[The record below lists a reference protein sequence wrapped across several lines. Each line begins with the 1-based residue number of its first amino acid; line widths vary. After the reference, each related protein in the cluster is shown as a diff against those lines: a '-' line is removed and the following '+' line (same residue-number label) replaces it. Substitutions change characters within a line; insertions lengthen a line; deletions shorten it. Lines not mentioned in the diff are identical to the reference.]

1 MTATGAGVPV
11 DQSEPR
17 SMKTLIATDG
27 SQEATTA
34 LHTASRLLR
43 KKGNDVFVLC
53 VAPEFSGQTS
63 DKGSGAKREGVRLAY
78 QQRIGKET
86 KVILDRARQFLAA
99 EGIEAS
105 TITEF
110 GSPAKTILQLS
121 GECNVTVVGATGKR
135 DQSKLG
141 IGPVASRVLE
151 HGNGMV
157 LVARELGSESNWRVL
172 LTVDSSA
179 SSTQALRAMTRY
191 FNPDSLEV
199 TVMHVVETPWVHLGL
214 DRKVF
219 DYPGDAFDKVDP
231 EIQLELGMER
241 EAERIVETAEQQL
254 DGYVLGLKSI
264 IREGNPGTEIL
275 GEAETGDYDLIV
287 LGSAGSSDFKHQ
299 MLGSVSAKVAAQ
311 ASCSVAVVK
320 FEE

>member
-1 MTATGAGVPV
+1 
-11 DQSEPR
+11 
-17 SMKTLIATDG
+17 MKTLIATDG
-27 SQEATTA
+27 SAEATTA
-34 LHTASRLLR
+34 LRAASRLLR
-43 KKGNDVFVLC
+43 KKDNEVFVLC
-53 VAPEFSGQTS
+53 VAPEYSGPTS
-63 DKGSGAKREGVRLAY
+63 GEGSGATREGVRLAY
-78 QQRIGKET
+78 QRRISRESEA
-86 KVILDRARQFLAA
+86 ILDVARQILAA

-110 GSPAKTILQLS
+110 GSPSKTILRLS
-121 GECNVTVVGATGKR
+121 AECNVTVVGATGKR
-135 DQSKLG
+135 DRSKLG

-151 HGNGMV
+151 HGTGMV
-157 LVARELGSESNWRVL
+157 LVARELSSDNSWRVL
-172 LTVDSSA
+172 LTVDSTA
-179 SSTQALRAMTRY
+179 SSTQALRAMTKY
-191 FNPDSLEV
+191 FSADRLEV
-199 TVMHVVETPWVHLGL
+199 TVMHVVETPWVHFGL

-231 EIQLELGMER
+231 EVQFELGMER
-241 EAERIVETAEQQL
+241 EAERIVESAEQQL

-287 LGSAGSSDFKHQ
+287 LGAAGSSDFKHQ

-311 ASCSVAVVK
+311 APCSVAVVK